1 MISASVDTGAEGT
14 AGGETLRL
22 LVVWLMWV
30 FRCSRRTCEP
40 DSPDL
45 RVRRRLLRAELV
57 VHLGLCP

>member
-1 MISASVDTGAEGT
+1 MISTSVGTGAVGT
-14 AGGETLRL
+14 AEWEMFRL
-22 LVVWLMWV
+22 SMVWLVWV

-40 DSPDL
+40 DNPDM

>member
-1 MISASVDTGAEGT
+1 MISASVGTGAEGT

-22 LVVWLMWV
+22 LVVWLTWV

-40 DSPDL
+40 DNPDM